1 MKKQGYLEI
10 RNKMKKKFLSM
21 KMNEQIDIKRG
32 LSTKTV
38 IRLNTNTWSVDCIVQ
53 DWNTYY
59 LNLKELLIYFNGNCQ
74 KLEDLI
80 LKLYDG
86 YESENLKIINE

>member
-21 KMNEQIDIKRG
+21 SMGEHLEIKRG
-32 LSTKTV
+32 LSTKEI
-38 IRLNTNTWSVDCIVQ
+38 IRLNENEWEVNCFVQ

-74 KLEDLI
+74 KLEDLM

-86 YESENLKIINE
+86 YESDNLKIINE

>member
-32 LSTKTV
+32 LSTKTI
-38 IRLNTNTWSVDCIVQ
+38 IRLNENVWSVDCIVQ

-74 KLEDLI
+74 KLDDLM

-86 YESENLKIINE
+86 YKSENLKIINE